1 MSKSVTGAVGITPGV
16 TAILF
21 PRPERATGTETKTK
35 GTLSPVPPV
44 NTSKEQ
50 MAPLPTPANVYEDH
64 SLQYITIDNAIQG
77 ILRHGRGCFLA
88 KTDIES
94 AFRLIPL
101 KPSDY
106 ELFGM
111 FWDGKYYYDKVLPFG
126 LRSAAFLFNMLS
138 DAVEWILLNKCY
150 ISFVCHILDD
160 FLIIEPTSP
169 SPSPPPPHT
178 HSQAC
183 QVSLSSMLLTFSNLA
198 IPVAINKTLG
208 PENVLEFM
216 GIILD

>member
-1 MSKSVTGAVGITPGV
+1 MAYHFHSTPQEYSERTILFSLKDPQLAQAAVPIQRAHIDQALAICTTGLGHAPEIHAGMSTSVTGAVGITQGV

-50 MAPLPTPANVYEDH
+50 MAPLPIPANVYEDH
-64 SLQYITIDNAIQG
+64 SLRYITIDNAIQG

-126 LRSAAFLFNMLS
+126 LRSAAFLFNMLM
-138 DAVEWILLNKCY
+138 
-150 ISFVCHILDD
+150 
-160 FLIIEPTSP
+160 
-169 SPSPPPPHT
+169 
-178 HSQAC
+178 
-183 QVSLSSMLLTFSNLA
+183 LSSGF
-198 IPVAINKTLG
+198 
-208 PENVLEFM
+208 F
-216 GIILD
+216 